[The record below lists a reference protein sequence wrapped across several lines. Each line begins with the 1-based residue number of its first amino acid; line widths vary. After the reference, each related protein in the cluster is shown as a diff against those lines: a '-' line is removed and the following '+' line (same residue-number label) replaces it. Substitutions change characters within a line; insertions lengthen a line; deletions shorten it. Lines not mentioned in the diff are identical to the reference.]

1 MSLEDLEAVDRQRRL
16 WLQARAPLRLVDPD
30 ADDFST
36 GGLASRVNEPTVRLL
51 LLPADPDA
59 WLIDFDA
66 AFWAWW
72 TQDGEDPITGE
83 PTQWGY
89 QSLPTDSA
97 GLQAVIVDQ
106 GRLTRYLAV
115 HRKGAL
121 EFELG
126 DHGAHTYQTAGM
138 KTALRVFRLMTIVGR
153 VSAALRLWTDIRTR
167 LGLNGPA
174 ELSLALRDTHAAAL
188 GNVAQGWQDPGP
200 EGIGRQCPAK
210 HLFLRRDVWDWPDEV
225 RQLDLAFSI
234 GGWIEDAWGY
244 PERRFLA
251 RSGPSAGQFD
261 QSKYRWR

>member
-1 MSLEDLEAVDRQRRL
+1 MSREDLEAIDRQRRL
-16 WLQARAPLRLVDPD
+16 WLQARALLRLVDPD

-36 GGLASRVNEPTVRLL
+36 GGLASRVNDPTVRLL

-83 PTQWGY
+83 PTRWGY

-115 HRKGAL
+115 HRNGAL
-121 EFELG
+121 EFELR

-167 LGLNGPA
+167 LGLNGP
-174 ELSLALRDTHAAAL
+174 
-188 GNVAQGWQDPGP
+188 
-200 EGIGRQCPAK
+200 EGLGRQCPAK

-234 GGWIEDAWGY
+234 GGWIEDEWGY

-261 QSKYRWR
+261 KSKYRWR